1 MTKKNSKATKKKEQE
16 IIDVFKDPA
25 NKNEEGEK
33 EMENN
38 IVVEKIVNEEELK
51 SFKKELSD
59 MLNGVFVPYI
69 DNSKITQKKIDN
81 LVDKITNTVKDEL
94 LVNPVKTLLFCI
106 KLITNLQKEI
116 SIKNDTLTIEQI
128 HEVIKETHTKLVKD
142 IVSQLPFTEFVLN
155 NEEPKEVL
163 EEEDKIEFKEEEPK
177 IEEIKEFPEG
187 EKKEVLKG
195 YAYFLAQQK
204 K

>member
-81 LVDKITNTVKDEL
+81 LVDKITNTVKDEV

-163 EEEDKIEFKEEEPK
+163 EEKDKIKFEEEPK